1 MNEIETEIG
10 PYLEKENKKERRRER
25 ESDVKNLQR
34 LNLSPSILTIWERE
48 RIFLSETTKSRSIE
62 RNGTEQLFV
71 TIYDAMDGWMDG
83 GLR

>member
-34 LNLSPSILTIWERE
+34 LNLSPSILTI
-48 RIFLSETTKSRSIE
+48 
-62 RNGTEQLFV
+62 
-71 TIYDAMDGWMDG
+71 
-83 GLR
+83 